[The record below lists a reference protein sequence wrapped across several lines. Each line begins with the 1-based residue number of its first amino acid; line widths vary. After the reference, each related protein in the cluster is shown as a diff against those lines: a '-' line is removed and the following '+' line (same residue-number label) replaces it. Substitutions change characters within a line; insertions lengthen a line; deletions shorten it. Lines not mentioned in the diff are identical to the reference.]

1 MRAWGLLLTKVAI
14 ARAVLLFVFA
24 APAFAQPLLIES
36 TRPLPATI
44 PAMRIEQFRDWQVAC
59 PNPKA
64 SNDTQPAASCIME
77 PSSTAYKVGPGFR
90 RLFGRIIVVPGQA
103 KPVPVFV
110 VETQLDLL
118 LPEGITLQIDKRRPQ
133 KLAFRSC
140 HIDGCLIPFRLSSQ
154 LETALRR
161 GVTLKLS
168 LTMLDG
174 TKEQMDVSLL
184 GFTKALKAISE
195 MTIQ

>member
-1 MRAWGLLLTKVAI
+1 MSMKVWQRCLAI
-14 ARAVLLFVFA
+14 LICLFSINLPVV
-24 APAFAQPLLIES
+24 AQPLLIES

-44 PAMRIEQFRDWQVAC
+44 SAMLIEQFRDWQVAC

-64 SNDTQPAASCIME
+64 STDNLTAASCIME
-77 PSSTAYKVGPGFR
+77 PLSSAYEGGAGALK
-90 RLFGRIIVVPGQA
+90 RLFGRMITVPGKTSA
-103 KPVPVFV
+103 VPVFV

-118 LPEGITLQIDKRRPQ
+118 LPEGITLQVNNRRPQ

-140 HIDGCLIPFRLSSQ
+140 HNDGCLIPFRLSPQ

-161 GVTLKLS
+161 GITLKLS
-168 LTMLDG
+168 LTTLDG
-174 TKEQMDVSLL
+174 TVEQTNISLL
-184 GFTKALKAISE
+184 GFTKALKAITE